1 MKSDGL
7 GRTRCNQP
15 AFRRLGNG
23 HDPCSHVG
31 GCVSWEDFLALSTEC
46 PVRIMKM
53 EAFGRFIKHHFR
65 TCQVVI
71 LSLGRR
77 LWTWKTAA
85 QRSHNKGSSHINETD
100 DTCQKIFLVCVMRN
114 DMV

>member
-46 PVRIMKM
+46 SVRIMKM
-53 EAFGRFIKHHFR
+53 EAFGRFIKHHFM
-65 TCQVVI
+65 TCQVVDPQPRSTPMD
-71 LSLGRR
+71 LEDCGSKKPQQRFKPHQRNRR
-77 LWTWKTAA
+77 HMPEDF
-85 QRSHNKGSSHINETD
+85 S
-100 DTCQKIFLVCVMRN
+100 CMR
-114 DMV
+114 DAK